1 MAASQI
7 VTFLT
12 LEEQVV
18 ENIEV
23 TAKIAAKDNSFFSSA
38 GWIPSAD
45 YVPTETGWYK
55 PAVEGRD
62 VYVSTPYIDA
72 YTNKEARSEMNEI
85 LEKIIADVNI

>member
-23 TAKIAAKDNSFFSSA
+23 TAKIAAKDIFNWIDRQKKLLIGIGYYLALKDNSFVSSA
-38 GWIPSAD
+38 GW
-45 YVPTETGWYK
+45 
-55 PAVEGRD
+55 
-62 VYVSTPYIDA
+62 TPHQQTMCQQKLDGINLLWKVGMYMFLPHI
-72 YTNKEARSEMNEI
+72 
-85 LEKIIADVNI
+85 

>member
-1 MAASQI
+1 M
-7 VTFLT
+7 
-12 LEEQVV
+12 
-18 ENIEV
+18 
-23 TAKIAAKDNSFFSSA
+23 
-38 GWIPSAD
+38 
-45 YVPTETGWYK
+45 PTETGWYK